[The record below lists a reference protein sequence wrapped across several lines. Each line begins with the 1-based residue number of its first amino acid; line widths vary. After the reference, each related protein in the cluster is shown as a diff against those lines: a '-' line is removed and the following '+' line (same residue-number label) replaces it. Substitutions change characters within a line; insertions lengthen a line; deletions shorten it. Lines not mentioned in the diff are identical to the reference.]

1 MSRDNLM
8 YSSSGHLY
16 YLLNSIQI
24 GKKNISISSVTRD
37 YKKHNLRNIQLEEHK
52 GRTLKIEGTH
62 LTGTN
67 LQGIRYPDS

>member
-24 GKKNISISSVTRD
+24 GKKKFPFLHNKRL